1 MNYPEKNISL
11 LTDDTLPKRAK
22 YVSTSLANIRS
33 SSSTTIWWSKYARP
47 IEQTLPPTL
56 TFSYSPISSTNYN
69 STFTYARR
77 QLHIGKEIVE
87 DVLECNLL
95 WCEMRLE
102 GVADEL
108 PEILG
113 FTFVRIV
120 ESGVRF
126 WRCHSDAKYIKL

>member
-1 MNYPEKNISL
+1 
-11 LTDDTLPKRAK
+11 
-22 YVSTSLANIRS
+22 
-33 SSSTTIWWSKYARP
+33 
-47 IEQTLPPTL
+47 
-56 TFSYSPISSTNYN
+56 
-69 STFTYARR
+69 
-77 QLHIGKEIVE
+77 
-87 DVLECNLL
+87 
-95 WCEMRLE
+95 MRLE